1 MRPFH
6 VWHIDDEDVF
16 RRLFQIFCR
25 RRQLRV
31 VIQPFDDAQTAVDL
45 LRLIDD
51 ADTPDLIVLDL
62 RMPGF
67 DGFDFL
73 KSLPTVN
80 PNRQIPVFV
89 LSSSTDVND
98 IIEAH
103 ACGAVSYF
111 SKDEVEDLLERIRS
125 MSGPQVASAA
135 AG

>member
-6 VWHIDDEDVF
+6 IWHIDDEDVF

-25 RRQLRV
+25 RQQLHV
-31 VIQPFDDAQTAVDL
+31 VIRSFDDARTAMEIILQLSDQTL
-45 LRLIDD
+45 
-51 ADTPDLIVLDL
+51 PDLIVLDL

-73 KSLPTVN
+73 RSLHDARPDLTL
-80 PNRQIPVFV
+80 PVFV

-103 ACGAVSYF
+103 ACGASSYF
-111 SKDEVEDLLERIRS
+111 SKDEVDDLIDQIRS
-125 MSGPQVASAA
+125 MYGPEATAAVA
-135 AG
+135 G